1 MEKFRIYRIQ
11 LGEFGTWSKK
21 PHQNHMLRT
30 AAHCVHVLTLPIE
43 FRGWR
48 GGEFKLRAQ
57 LISAFQFMEFAL
69 IYFLWNHTECN

>member
-1 MEKFRIYRIQ
+1 
-11 LGEFGTWSKK
+11 
-21 PHQNHMLRT
+21 MLRT

-57 LISAFQFMEFAL
+57 TISAFQFMEFAL
-69 IYFLWNHTECN
+69 IYFLWNHTECNQKDVVQHMIGKLMTQGM